1 MFIIPPSGALGSTLG
16 TVSIIW
22 GMVACLGDHSFDGL
36 TLWAR
41 PLATNASRFPN
52 NPPLQNLFTP
62 PSHKLLVMR
71 ALALATFSHAGCQG
85 LHWAARL
92 LTVSILM
99 TELRFFLRRYICM
112 YTNID
117 MYTYPIRNFPRVS
130 RHPHGF
136 LNHSFQIR
144 NP

>member
-1 MFIIPPSGALGSTLG
+1 MFLIPPSGALASALG

-22 GMVACLGDHSFDGL
+22 GMVAWLGDPSFDGL

-71 ALALATFSHAGCQG
+71 ALALATLSHAGCQG

-130 RHPHGF
+130 RHPMV
-136 LNHSFQIR
+136 S
-144 NP
+144 